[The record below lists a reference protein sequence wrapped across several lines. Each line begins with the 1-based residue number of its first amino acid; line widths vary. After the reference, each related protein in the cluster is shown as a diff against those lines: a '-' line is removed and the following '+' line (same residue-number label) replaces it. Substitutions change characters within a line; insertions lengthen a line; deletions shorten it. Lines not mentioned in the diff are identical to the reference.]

1 MAHDPQKEK
10 RKFVEFSTLFVDY
23 SNGDVVIF
31 DNVKDL
37 ASLYSA
43 KSLINLMVFCTQG
56 CSKLSMVN
64 GTSITVN
71 EGDLLYCTPNTIIKS
86 NNYDKDFECIALCI
100 SDHIVQGLLRDKADL
115 WHRSVYNNQHNIIH
129 LSPPEQE
136 EFQYY
141 FALIDLKTKQR
152 EIKTPHEIV
161 QSLIRAMLLDLCFL
175 LQDKEG
181 IVSQQKLSQGK
192 ILFNR
197 FINHLSKSEI
207 KRLPISHYASGLAIT
222 PKYLTM
228 LCLKYSNKTAS
239 QWIIDYTIEDIRFYL
254 RSSNLSIK
262 EISAKLGFANM
273 SHFGS
278 YVRKHLGMSPSEFR
292 EN

>member
-1 MAHDPQKEK
+1 MTITE
-10 RKFVEFSTLFVDY
+10 
-23 SNGDVVIF
+23 GDM
-31 DNVKDL
+31 L
-37 ASLYSA
+37 
-43 KSLINLMVFCTQG
+43 FCT
-56 CSKLSMVN
+56 
-64 GTSITVN
+64 
-71 EGDLLYCTPNTIIKS
+71 PHTIIKN

-115 WHRSVYNNQHNIIH
+115 WHRSVYTNQHNIIH
-129 LSPPEQE
+129 LAPPEQE
-136 EFQYY
+136 EFRYY
-141 FALIDLKTKQR
+141 FALIELKTKQR
-152 EIKTPHEIV
+152 ELKTPHEIV
-161 QSLIRAMLLDLCFL
+161 QSLIRAMLLDFCFL

-181 IVSQQKLSQGK
+181 IVNQQKLSQGK

-207 KRLPISHYASGLAIT
+207 KRLPITHYASGLAIT

-239 QWIIDYTIEDIRFYL
+239 QWIIEYTIEDIRFYL

-292 EN
+292 EH